1 MSSWLKRHWKK
12 IAGYSCA
19 ATVAVLPFTPYNGL
33 SPALALICGSLLTDD
48 FHEGRRV
55 VEVANPVIRAVRDA
69 LVLKKKRLPPPLP
82 PP

>member
-1 MSSWLKRHWKK
+1 MKKWLHEHWRK

-19 ATVAVLPFTPYNGL
+19 AAVAVLPFTPWVAL
-33 SPALALICGSLLTDD
+33 SAPLALICGSLLTTDY
-48 FHEGRRV
+48 HEGQRV

-82 PP
+82 

>member
-1 MSSWLKRHWKK
+1 MNWLTKHWKK
-12 IAGYSCA
+12 IAGYTCA
-19 ATVAVLPFTPYNGL
+19 ATVAVLPFTPYNAL
-33 SPALALICGSLLTDD
+33 SAPLALVCAHLLTDD
-48 FHEGRRV
+48 YHEGQRV